1 MVNDKI
7 KDDETYFYIQREIKY
22 IIMSLDLLKSE
33 IEKENDLTKKQEY
46 QKKFDN
52 YLNRLK
58 QYKSF
63 LDLFQVPSIKK

>member
-1 MVNDKI
+1 MLWKLGG
-7 KDDETYFYIQREIKY
+7 FYIQREIKY

>member
-46 QKKFDN
+46 QKN
-52 YLNRLK
+52 L
-58 QYKSF
+58 
-63 LDLFQVPSIKK
+63 IIT